1 MILQSSVNSTTKC
14 SVRMVTSLT
23 PQIPPNLHS
32 SLLTEMSFVSFPS
45 DPNMMN
51 AKQLDQFKL
60 NYAEMIVEGM
70 DMDSLITFAVESI
83 EQNIKDWDEDDVKSE
98 ILDYYGEETLMDLM
112 PEQPQPTTE
121 IGALES
127 TASDYGVGK

>member
-1 MILQSSVNSTTKC
+1 
-14 SVRMVTSLT
+14 
-23 PQIPPNLHS
+23 
-32 SLLTEMSFVSFPS
+32 MSFISFPT
-45 DPNMMN
+45 DPNSMN

-70 DMDSLITFAVESI
+70 DMDTLITFAVESI

-112 PEQPQPTTE
+112 PEQPQQMTE
-121 IGALES
+121 IGALEA
-127 TASDYGVGK
+127 TANDYGVGK